1 MTAGRLPAVCR
12 AMAAAMLSLLLLTAC
27 HSKRETRRASF
38 KPHKRTEAVAPHSGD
53 SHGGVAAEDDGW
65 ATLTVKLTR
74 HDNRKLYDECRQWL
88 GVPYLYG
95 GQDKDGTDCS
105 GFVMQVYKAVY
116 DRKIERNSARIFERN
131 CEEIDKDEL
140 REGDLV
146 FFVTGRTGR
155 ISHVGLYLKDG
166 KFVHASSS
174 RGVRVSDLGENY
186 YVKHF
191 KCAGRVRR

>member
-1 MTAGRLPAVCR
+1 MRR
-12 AMAAAMLSLLLLTAC
+12 AACYILMLAMLLLVAC
-27 HSKRETRRASF
+27 RGKRETRRASF
-38 KPHKRTEAVAPHSGD
+38 KPHDRTEKTTKRGD
-53 SHGGVAAEDDGW
+53 NGSATTTVTEDDGW
-65 ATLTVKLTR
+65 ATLTIKLGR
-74 HDNRKLYDECRQWL
+74 RDNHKLYEECREWL

-95 GQDKDGTDCS
+95 GQEKDGTDCS

-146 FFVTGRTGR
+146 FFATGRTSR
-155 ISHVGLYLKDG
+155 ISHVGIYLKDG

-174 RGVRVSDLGENY
+174 RGVRVSDLSERY

-191 KCAGRVRR
+191 KCAGRVKK